1 MAPNR
6 VWRLGLAAA
15 LLGLVLMPALPA
27 SAQNTG
33 TVTGRVVDAATQQPL
48 VGAQVVITGTTLGGL
63 AGDDGMYL
71 ILNVPAGERVV
82 QAQMIGYANQSARV
96 TVEAGASVTV
106 NLSLSQSAIGLDQ
119 IVVTGT
125 AGTGQAKRT
134 LGNSIAT
141 VDAGAIAEA
150 MPMTDARQ
158 LLQGRAPGV
167 TLVQST
173 GVVGGGSRMRI
184 RGSGS
189 LNAGNEPVVFVD
201 GVRVQSGQS
210 RTEGN
215 TAQPINLLDAFNP
228 NDIESIEVIKGP
240 AAATLYG
247 AEAASGVIQIVTKK
261 GRKAEGLQWTA
272 NFEYGQ
278 TDWAAD
284 QITNYWLCTDARMA
298 NLTANPGCGVF
309 TGSEPLEERL
319 LIDRPL
325 DPSRRSAGVLHQYQ
339 QRGYTEDYP
348 CLFPA
353 QAPCNATPLRTGTT
367 ENMNVSVRGG
377 GDSYNFYL
385 SGEKSDQEGTFYNNY
400 SNRLGARANF
410 GFVPSD
416 KLNFNVNV
424 GYVQQDQAL
433 PQSDNSS
440 NSILRNS
447 YRGEAGG
454 LAGQYLPGFKNM
466 HPEFS
471 NKYRRR
477 IEQERFTMGVTA
489 QYIPWSWLQNKATFG
504 LDRRESQNING
515 NDIDQTGGRLYTG
528 NNAGGMAFIGT
539 DKVWLWTADI
549 GSTASFDINSDWTSA
564 SSLGMQLTKRTFDGY
579 DVQGWGF
586 VANSLNLIGNAALRD
601 ADQAFSEQTSLGF
614 YVQEQVGFKNRLFL
628 TGAVRVDDNSAFG
641 REFELVAYPKASV
654 AWVVSEESF
663 FPTGLSFVDD
673 LKLRAAW
680 GRAGNS
686 PAPFSA
692 DRTYGA
698 SVAVV
703 GDQAVNFV
711 TPDDYGNPDLKAET
725 GDEIELGFDAS
736 LLNGRVG
743 LDFTFYNKTTKD
755 ALLSVDDP
763 PSSGWTGTHL
773 VNVGEINNRGIE
785 LAVNATPIAR
795 NNVRWDAIVSFSTAH
810 NKLITFGTDAN
821 GNPIMH
827 EDRFGDFLSVQ
838 RHREG
843 YPLGGY
849 WSTDV
854 QRDANGNPILGSGG
868 VALLQPCASWA
879 PDQRASC
886 EEEFVGSPFPTR
898 LLGLTNT
905 LELFD
910 NLQLYAFLDYQG
922 GHYQWCAICSVRTR
936 TDQNSRERNDPRLDP
951 SHPEYAT
958 WGQYELG
965 LLRSQQT
972 KRYIM
977 PADFMKLRELSATYT
992 LPTSWVERAGLDR
1005 AAVTLAGRNLWMW
1018 TKYEGSADPEVA
1030 FTGDANFGTSDYGSI
1045 PMQRRWLLSFSV
1057 NF

>member
-1 MAPNR
+1 MSPNR
-6 VWRLGLAAA
+6 VRSLGFAAA

-27 SAQNTG
+27 AAQSTG
-33 TVTGRVVDAATQQPL
+33 TVTGRVVDVTTQQPL
-48 VGAQVVITGTTLGGL
+48 VGAQVMIEGTGLGAL
-63 AGDDGMYL
+63 ANDEGTYL
-71 ILNVPAGERVV
+71 ILNVPAGAQTVR
-82 QAQMIGYANQSARV
+82 AQMIGYSAAEAEV
-96 TVEAGASVTV
+96 TVEAGQTVTA
-106 NLSLSQSAIGLDQ
+106 NLTMSQSAISLDQ

-134 LGNSIAT
+134 LGNSVAT
-141 VDAGAIAEA
+141 VSAADITDK
-150 MPMTDARQ
+150 MPTSDARQ

-215 TAQPINLLDAFNP
+215 TSQPINLLDAFNP

-298 NLTANPGCGVF
+298 DLTRNPGCGVF
-309 TGSEPLEERL
+309 TGDEPLEDRL
-319 LIDRPL
+319 LIDQPL
-325 DPSRRSAGVLHQYQ
+325 NPEARSAGVRHQYQ
-339 QRGYTEDYP
+339 QLGYTDDYP
-348 CLFPA
+348 CLFP
-353 QAPCNATPLRTGTT
+353 QQGTCQATPLRTGTT
-367 ENMNVSVRGG
+367 QNMNVSVRGG
-377 GDSYNFYL
+377 GDSYNYYL

-400 SNRLGARANF
+400 SNRMGARANF
-410 GFVPSD
+410 GFVPTE

-424 GYVQQDQAL
+424 GYVQQDQQL

-489 QYIPWSWLQNKATFG
+489 QYTPWDWWQNKATVG

-528 NNAGGMAFIGT
+528 NSAGGMAFIGT
-539 DKVWLWTADI
+539 DNVWLWTADL
-549 GSTASFDINSDWTSA
+549 GSTVTFDINNDWTSA
-564 SSLGMQLTKRTFDGY
+564 SSAGMQLTKRTFEGY

-586 VANSLNLIGNAALRD
+586 VANSLNLIGNAAIRD

-641 REFELVAYPKASV
+641 RDFSLVAYPKASV
-654 AWVVSEESF
+654 SWVVSEESF
-663 FPTGLSFVDD
+663 FPTSFDWVDD

-703 GDQAVNFV
+703 GDEAVNFV
-711 TPDDYGNPDLKAET
+711 TPDDYGNPNLKAET

-736 LLNGRVG
+736 VLNGRVG
-743 LDFTFYNKTTKD
+743 LDFTYYNKTTRD

-763 PSSGWTGTHL
+763 PSSGWTRPGRPTTAVATTAEIAAMRPATHQYRHARDTPDL
-773 VNVGEINNRGIE
+773 VRLPPGVE
-785 LAVNATPIAR
+785 L
-795 NNVRWDAIVSFSTAH
+795 
-810 NKLITFGTDAN
+810 
-821 GNPIMH
+821 
-827 EDRFGDFLSVQ
+827 
-838 RHREG
+838 
-843 YPLGGY
+843 
-849 WSTDV
+849 
-854 QRDANGNPILGSGG
+854 G
-868 VALLQPCASWA
+868 VL
-879 PDQRASC
+879 
-886 EEEFVGSPFPTR
+886 
-898 LLGLTNT
+898 
-905 LELFD
+905 
-910 NLQLYAFLDYQG
+910 
-922 GHYQWCAICSVRTR
+922 VRTDEQR
-936 TDQNSRERNDPRLDP
+936 PAGFLVAP
-951 SHPEYAT
+951 SQLA
-958 WGQYELG
+958 
-965 LLRSQQT
+965 
-972 KRYIM
+972 KRVHRIG
-977 PADFMKLRELSATYT
+977 
-992 LPTSWVERAGLDR
+992 RA
-1005 AAVTLAGRNLWMW
+1005 
-1018 TKYEGSADPEVA
+1018 
-1030 FTGDANFGTSDYGSI
+1030 
-1045 PMQRRWLLSFSV
+1045 
-1057 NF
+1057 

>member
-1 MAPNR
+1 MSPNR
-6 VWRLGLAAA
+6 VRLLGRTAA
-15 LLGLVLMPALPA
+15 LLGLLLVPALPA
-27 SAQNTG
+27 TAQSTG

-48 VGAQVVITGTTLGGL
+48 VGAQVLIEGTGLGGL
-63 AGDDGMYL
+63 ANDDGTYL
-71 ILNVPAGERVV
+71 ILNVPAGSHVV
-82 QAQMIGYANQSARV
+82 QAQMIGYSSQSARV
-96 TVEAGASVTV
+96 TVEAGQTATV
-106 NLSLSQSAIGLDQ
+106 NLTLSQSAIGLDQ

-134 LGNSIAT
+134 LGNSVAT
-141 VDAGAIAEA
+141 VSAAEITDK
-150 MPMTDARQ
+150 MPMSDPRQ

-167 TLVQST
+167 TLVQSS

-189 LNAGNEPVVFVD
+189 LNAGNEPVVYVD
-201 GVRVQSGQS
+201 GVRVQSGQV

-215 TAQPINLLDAFNP
+215 TSQPINLLDSFNP

-278 TDWAAD
+278 TNWATD

-298 NLTANPGCGVF
+298 DLERNPGCGVF
-309 TGSEPLEERL
+309 TGDEPLEQRL
-319 LIDRPL
+319 LIDQPL
-325 DPSRRSAGVLHQYQ
+325 NPKARSKGVLYQYQ
-339 QRGYTEDYP
+339 QRGITEDYP
-348 CLFPA
+348 CLFPE
-353 QAPCNATPLRTGTT
+353 QAPCTPSPLRTGTT
-367 ENMNVSVRGG
+367 QNMNVSVRGG

-385 SGEKSDQEGTFYNNY
+385 SGEKSDQEGTFHNNY

-410 GFVPSD
+410 GFVPSE

-424 GYVQQDQAL
+424 GYVQQEQAL

-440 NSILRNS
+440 NSILRNA

-454 LAGQYLPGFKNM
+454 LAGQYLPGFKNW

-477 IEQERFTMGVTA
+477 IEQERFTMGITA
-489 QYIPWSWLQNKATFG
+489 QYTPWEWLQNKATFG
-504 LDRRESQNING
+504 LDRREAQNING

-528 NNAGGMAFIGT
+528 NNAGGMAFVGT
-539 DKVWLWTADI
+539 DNIWLWTVDV
-549 GSTASFDINSDWTSA
+549 GSTATFDLNTDWSSA
-564 SSLGMQLTKRTFDGY
+564 SSVGMQLTKRTAEGY
-579 DVQGWGF
+579 DIQGWGF
-586 VANSLNLIGNAALRD
+586 VANSLNLIGNAAIRD
-601 ADQAFSEQTSLGF
+601 ADQDFSEQTSLGF
-614 YVQEQVGFKNRLFL
+614 YFQEQVGFKNRLFL
-628 TGAVRVDDNSAFG
+628 TGAVRIDDNSAFG
-641 REFELVAYPKASV
+641 KDFSLVAYPKASV
-654 AWVVSEESF
+654 SWVVSEESF
-663 FPTGLSFVDD
+663 FPSSLGFVDD

-680 GRAGNS
+680 GRAGNA

-698 SVAVV
+698 AVAVV
-703 GDQAVNFV
+703 GDEAINFI
-711 TPDDYGNPDLKAET
+711 TPDDYGNPNLKAET

-736 LLNGRVG
+736 ILQGRVG
-743 LDFTFYNKTTKD
+743 FDFTFYNKTTKD

-773 VNVGEINNRGIE
+773 VNVGEINNKGIE
-785 LAVNATPIAR
+785 LGINATPI
-795 NNVRWDAIVSFSTAH
+795 VKDWLRWDAIVSFSTAH
-810 NKLITFGTDAN
+810 NKLVSFGTDAN

-849 WSTDV
+849 WATDV
-854 QRDANGNPILGSGG
+854 QRDAQGRPILGPDG
-868 VALLQPCASWA
+868 VALLEPCDSWA
-879 PDQRASC
+879 PEDRANC
-886 EEEFVGSPFPTR
+886 REEFIGSPFPTR

-905 LELFD
+905 LELFR

-936 TDQNSRERNDPRLDP
+936 TDQNSKERNDPRLDP
-951 SHPEYAT
+951 SHPDYEE
-958 WGQYELG
+958 WGRYELG

-977 PADFMKLRELSATYT
+977 PADFLKLREVSATYT

-1005 AAVTLAGRNLWMW
+1005 ASVTLAGRNLWMW
-1018 TKYEGSADPEVA
+1018 TKYKGSADPEVA
-1030 FTGDANFGTSDYGSI
+1030 FTGDAAFGTSDYGSI
-1045 PMQRRWLLSFSV
+1045 PMQRRWLLSFNV

>member
-1 MAPNR
+1 MSPNR
-6 VWRLGLAAA
+6 VRSLGFAAA
-15 LLGLVLMPALPA
+15 LLGLVLGPALPA
-27 SAQNTG
+27 AAQSTG
-33 TVTGRVVDAATQQPL
+33 TVTGRVVDVATQQPL
-48 VGAQVVITGTTLGGL
+48 VGAQVMIDGTGLGAL
-63 AGDDGMYL
+63 ANDEGTYL
-71 ILNVPAGERVV
+71 ILNVPAGAQTVR
-82 QAQMIGYANQSARV
+82 AQMIGYSSAEANV
-96 TVEAGASVTV
+96 TVEAGQTVTA
-106 NLSLSQSAIGLDQ
+106 NLTLSQSAISLDQ

-134 LGNSIAT
+134 LGNSVAT
-141 VDAGAIAEA
+141 VSASDITEK
-150 MPMTDARQ
+150 MPVTDARQ

-167 TLVQST
+167 TLMQTT

-201 GVRVQSGQS
+201 GVRVQSGQVQTIPGS
-210 RTEGN
+210 N

-272 NFEYGQ
+272 NFEYGE
-278 TDWAAD
+278 TEWATD

-298 NLTANPGCGVF
+298 NLGTNPGCGVF
-309 TGSEPLEERL
+309 TGDEPLEQRL
-319 LIDRPL
+319 LIDQPL
-325 DPSRRSAGVLHQYQ
+325 NPDARSAGVRHQYQ
-339 QRGYTEDYP
+339 QNGWTEDYP
-348 CLFPA
+348 CLFP
-353 QAPCNATPLRTGTT
+353 QQEGCQPNPLRTGVAQ
-367 ENMNVSVRGG
+367 NMNVAVRGG

-400 SNRLGARANF
+400 SNRMGARANF
-410 GFVPSD
+410 GFVPSE
-416 KLNFNVNV
+416 KANFNVNV
-424 GYVQQDQAL
+424 GYVRQDQQL
-433 PQSDNSS
+433 PLSDNSS

-454 LAGQYLPGFKNM
+454 LSGAYLPGFKSY

-471 NKYRRR
+471 NHYNRHL
-477 IEQERFTMGVTA
+477 EQERFTVGVTA
-489 QYIPWSWLQNKATFG
+489 QYTPWDWWQNKVTVG
-504 LDRRESQNING
+504 MDRRQMQNFNQ
-515 NDIDQTGGRLYTG
+515 NDIDQTGGILYSG
-528 NNAGGMAFIGT
+528 NSALGHAGIDT
-539 DKVWLWTADI
+539 DNVWLWTADV
-549 GSTASFDINSDWTSA
+549 GSTLSFDVNDDWTSA
-564 SSLGMQLTKRTFDGY
+564 SSVGMQLTKRTFESFDI
-579 DVQGWGF
+579 DGWGF
-586 VANSLNLIGNAALRD
+586 VANSLNLIGDASIRD
-601 ADQAFSEQTSLGF
+601 ASQGFSEQTSLGF

-641 REFELVAYPKASV
+641 RDFSLVAYPKASV
-654 AWVVSEESF
+654 SWVVSEESF
-663 FPTGLSFVDD
+663 FELPWVDD

-692 DRTYGA
+692 DRTYQA

-703 GDQAVNFV
+703 GDQAVNMI

-736 LLNGRVG
+736 LLSGRVG

-755 ALLSVDDP
+755 ALLSVEDP
-763 PSSGWTGTHL
+763 PSSGWTSTHL
-773 VNVGEINNRGIE
+773 VNIGEINNKGIE
-785 LAVNATPIAR
+785 LAVNATPVVR
-795 NNVRWDAIVSFSTAH
+795 ENVRWDLIASFSTAH
-810 NKLITFGTDAN
+810 NKLISFGTDAQ

-827 EDRFGDFLSVQ
+827 EDRFGPFIATQ

-849 WSTDV
+849 WSIDV
-854 QRDANGNPILGSGG
+854 QRDANGLPILGSNG
-868 VALLQPCASWA
+868 VALLQQCDSWA
-879 PDQRASC
+879 PDQRANC

-905 LELFD
+905 LELFN

-936 TDQNSRERNDPRLDP
+936 SDRNSKEINDPRLDP
-951 SHPEYAT
+951 SHPDYDS
-958 WGQYELG
+958 WGRYERG
-965 LLRSQQT
+965 LLLSQQT
-972 KRYIM
+972 VRYIM

-992 LPTSWVERAGLDR
+992 LPSSWVDRVGMSRAS
-1005 AAVTLAGRNLWMW
+1005 VTLAGRNLWMW
-1018 TKYEGSADPEVA
+1018 TKYEGTADPEVA
-1030 FTGDANFGTSDYGSI
+1030 FTGTSNFETADYGSI
-1045 PMQRRWLLSFSV
+1045 PMQRRWSVSFNL